1 MVQRTE
7 QSFAHYQNTT
17 HQDTQA
23 NTNTSGDR
31 FTKTLTQDVI
41 KQLF

>member
-7 QSFAHYQNTT
+7 QSFAHYQNIT

-23 NTNTSGDR
+23 NTNTLGDR
-31 FTKTLTQDVI
+31 SLNHLRKM
-41 KQLF
+41 